1 MAQISGQGRWLIR
14 LIVVKKLLLA
24 GVLLAISLAAVFG
37 DVHYAEL
44 SDFAETWG
52 KADRQFL
59 SSLAE
64 KGTLLGPTRL
74 MRLAFV
80 SGLYAAMIMVA
91 AWATWVGRRWGEWL
105 LVGVLG
111 LALPLELVD
120 ALHEQSPRTWF
131 VLGLT
136 VIGLMLTTRLALSSE
151 RRE

>member
-24 GVLLAISLAAVFG
+24 GVLLTISLAAVFG

-111 LALPLELVD
+111 LALPLELD
-120 ALHEQSPRTWF
+120 HALHEQSPRTWV

-136 VIGLMLTTRLALSSE
+136 VIGLVLTTRLALSSE
-151 RRE
+151 RRQ

>member
-1 MAQISGQGRWLIR
+1 MAQIAGQGRLLVR
-14 LIVVKKLLLA
+14 LIVIKKLLLA
-24 GVLLAISLAAVFG
+24 GALFVISLAAVFG

-52 KADRQFL
+52 NADRQFL
-59 SSLAE
+59 SSLAV

-74 MRLAFV
+74 MRLALV
-80 SGLYAAMIMVA
+80 SGLYAALILVA

-111 LALPLELVD
+111 LALPLELAD
-120 ALHEQSPRTWF
+120 ALHEQSPRTWV

-136 VIGLMLTTRLALSSE
+136 VVGLVLTSRLALSTE
-151 RRE
+151 RSS

>member
-1 MAQISGQGRWLIR
+1 MAQIAGQGRLLVR
-14 LIVVKKLLLA
+14 LIVIKKLLLA
-24 GVLLAISLAAVFG
+24 GALFAVSLAAVFG

-52 KADRQFL
+52 NADRQFL
-59 SSLAE
+59 SSLAV

-74 MRLAFV
+74 MRLALV
-80 SGLYAAMIMVA
+80 SGLYAALILVA

-111 LALPLELVD
+111 LALPLELAD
-120 ALHEQSPRTWF
+120 ALHEPSPRTWV

-136 VIGLMLTTRLALSSE
+136 VLGLVLTTRLALSSE
-151 RRE
+151 RRP

>member
-24 GVLLAISLAAVFG
+24 GVLLTISLAAVFG

-80 SGLYAAMIMVA
+80 SGLYAAMIMIA

-111 LALPLELVD
+111 LALPLELEH
-120 ALHEQSPRTWF
+120 ALHEQSPRTWV

-136 VIGLMLTTRLALSSE
+136 VIGLVLTTRLALSSE
-151 RRE
+151 RRQ

>member
-59 SSLAE
+59 SSLAV

-80 SGLYAAMIMVA
+80 SGLYAALILVA

-111 LALPLELVD
+111 LALPLELAD
-120 ALHEQSPRTWF
+120 ALHEQSPRTWV

-136 VIGLMLTTRLALSSE
+136 VIGLVLTTRLALSSE
-151 RRE
+151 RRS

>member
-74 MRLAFV
+74 MRLALV
-80 SGLYAAMIMVA
+80 SGLYAALILVA

-111 LALPLELVD
+111 LALPLELEH
-120 ALHEQSPRTWF
+120 ALHEQSPRPWI

-136 VIGLMLTTRLALSSE
+136 VIGLVLTTRMALTPE
-151 RRE
+151 RHQ

>member
-1 MAQISGQGRWLIR
+1 MAQIAGQGRLLVR
-14 LIVVKKLLLA
+14 LIVIKKLLLA
-24 GVLLAISLAAVFG
+24 GVLFAISLAAVFG

-52 KADRQFL
+52 NADRQFL
-59 SSLAE
+59 SSLAV

-74 MRLAFV
+74 MRLALV
-80 SGLYAAMIMVA
+80 SGLYAALILVA

-111 LALPLELVD
+111 LALPLELAD
-120 ALHEQSPRTWF
+120 ALHEQSPRTWV

-136 VIGLMLTTRLALSSE
+136 VIGLVLTTRLALSSE
-151 RRE
+151 RSS

>member
-1 MAQISGQGRWLIR
+1 MAQIAAQGRLLVR
-14 LIVVKKLLLA
+14 LVVIKKLLLA
-24 GVLLAISLAAVFG
+24 GVLFAISLAAVFG

-52 KADRQFL
+52 NADRQFL
-59 SSLAE
+59 SSLAV

-74 MRLAFV
+74 MRLALV
-80 SGLYAAMIMVA
+80 SGLYAALILVA

-111 LALPLELVD
+111 LALPLELAD
-120 ALHEQSPRTWF
+120 ALHEQSPRTWV

-136 VIGLMLTTRLALSSE
+136 VVGLVLTSRLALSTE
-151 RRE
+151 RSP

>member
-24 GVLLAISLAAVFG
+24 GVLLTISLAAVFG

-80 SGLYAAMIMVA
+80 SGLYAAMIMIA

-111 LALPLELVD
+111 LALPLELEH
-120 ALHEQSPRTWF
+120 ALHEQSPRTWL

-136 VIGLMLTTRLALSSE
+136 VIGLVLTTRLALSSE
-151 RRE
+151 RR

>member
-1 MAQISGQGRWLIR
+1 MAQIAGQGRLLVR
-14 LIVVKKLLLA
+14 LIVIKKLLLA
-24 GVLLAISLAAVFG
+24 GVLFAISLAAVFG

-52 KADRQFL
+52 NADRQFL
-59 SSLAE
+59 SSLAV

-74 MRLAFV
+74 MRLALV
-80 SGLYAAMIMVA
+80 SGLYAALILVA

-111 LALPLELVD
+111 LALPLELAD
-120 ALHEQSPRTWF
+120 ALHEQSPRTWV

-136 VIGLMLTTRLALSSE
+136 VLGLVLTTRLALSSE
-151 RRE
+151 RSP

>member
-24 GVLLAISLAAVFG
+24 GVLLTISLAAVFG

-80 SGLYAAMIMVA
+80 SGLYAAMIMGA

-111 LALPLELVD
+111 LALPLELEH
-120 ALHEQSPRTWF
+120 ALHEQSPRTWV

-136 VIGLMLTTRLALSSE
+136 VIGLVLTTRLALSSE
-151 RRE
+151 RRQ

>member
-111 LALPLELVD
+111 LALPLELEH

>member
-24 GVLLAISLAAVFG
+24 GVLLTISLAAVFG

-80 SGLYAAMIMVA
+80 SGLYAAMIMIA

-111 LALPLELVD
+111 LALPLELEH
-120 ALHEQSPRTWF
+120 ALHEQSPRTWL

-136 VIGLMLTTRLALSSE
+136 VIGLVLTPRLALSSE
-151 RRE
+151 RRQ

>member
-1 MAQISGQGRWLIR
+1 MAQIAGQGRLLVR
-14 LIVVKKLLLA
+14 LIVIKKLLLA
-24 GVLLAISLAAVFG
+24 GALFAISLAAVFG

-52 KADRQFL
+52 NADRQFL
-59 SSLAE
+59 SSLAA

-74 MRLAFV
+74 MRLALV
-80 SGLYAAMIMVA
+80 SGLYAALILVA

-111 LALPLELVD
+111 LALPLELAD
-120 ALHEQSPRTWF
+120 ALHEQSPRTWV

-136 VIGLMLTTRLALSSE
+136 VIGLVLTTRLALSSE
-151 RRE
+151 RSS

>member
-24 GVLLAISLAAVFG
+24 GVLLTISLAAVFG

-111 LALPLELVD
+111 LALPLELEH

-136 VIGLMLTTRLALSSE
+136 VIGLMLTTRLALSSQ

>member
-1 MAQISGQGRWLIR
+1 MAQTVEQGRWLIR
-14 LIVVKKLLLA
+14 LIVLKKLFLA
-24 GVLLAISLAAVFG
+24 VVLLAISLAAVLG
-37 DVHYAEL
+37 DLHYAEL
-44 SDFAETWG
+44 SDFADTWG

-74 MRLAFV
+74 MRLALV
-80 SGLYAAMIMVA
+80 SGLYAALILVA

-111 LALPLELVD
+111 LALPLELEH
-120 ALHEQSPRTWF
+120 ALHEQSPRPWI

-136 VIGLMLTTRLALSSE
+136 VIGLVLTTRMALIPE
-151 RRE
+151 RHK

>member
-1 MAQISGQGRWLIR
+1 MAQIAGQGRLLVR
-14 LIVVKKLLLA
+14 LIVIKKLLLA
-24 GVLLAISLAAVFG
+24 GALFAISLAAVFG

-52 KADRQFL
+52 NADRQFL
-59 SSLAE
+59 SSLAA

-74 MRLAFV
+74 MRLALV
-80 SGLYAAMIMVA
+80 SGLYAALILVA

-111 LALPLELVD
+111 LALPLEFSD
-120 ALHEQSPRTWF
+120 ALHEQSPRTWV

-136 VIGLMLTTRLALSSE
+136 VIGLVLTTRLALSSE
-151 RRE
+151 RSP

>member
-1 MAQISGQGRWLIR
+1 MAEIAAQGRLLIR
-14 LIVVKKLLLA
+14 LIVIKKLLLA

-52 KADRQFL
+52 NGDRQFL
-59 SSLAE
+59 SALAV

-80 SGLYAAMIMVA
+80 SGLYAALILVA

-111 LALPLELVD
+111 LALPLELAD
-120 ALHEQSPRTWF
+120 ALHEQSPRTWL

-136 VIGLMLTTRLALSSE
+136 VLGLVLTTRLALSSE
-151 RRE
+151 RRH

>member
-59 SSLAE
+59 SSLAV

-80 SGLYAAMIMVA
+80 SGLYAALILVA

-120 ALHEQSPRTWF
+120 ALHEQSPRTWI

-136 VIGLMLTTRLALSSE
+136 VIGLVLTTRMALSSE
-151 RRE
+151 RRP

>member
-1 MAQISGQGRWLIR
+1 MAQIAGQGRLLVR
-14 LIVVKKLLLA
+14 LIVIKKLLLA
-24 GVLLAISLAAVFG
+24 GALFAISLAAVFG

-52 KADRQFL
+52 NADRQFL
-59 SSLAE
+59 SSLAV

-80 SGLYAAMIMVA
+80 SGLYATLIFVA

-105 LVGVLG
+105 LVVVLG
-111 LALPLELVD
+111 LALPLELEH
-120 ALHEQSPRTWF
+120 ALNEQSPRSWI

-136 VIGLMLTTRLALSSE
+136 LIGLVLTTRLALSTE

>member
-24 GVLLAISLAAVFG
+24 GVLLTISLAAVFG

-80 SGLYAAMIMVA
+80 SGLYAAMIMIA

-111 LALPLELVD
+111 LALPLELEH
-120 ALHEQSPRTWF
+120 ALHEQSPRTWL

-136 VIGLMLTTRLALSSE
+136 VVGLVLTTRLALSSE
-151 RRE
+151 RSP

>member
-91 AWATWVGRRWGEWL
+91 AWATWMGRRWGEWL

-120 ALHEQSPRTWF
+120 ALHEQSPRTWI

-136 VIGLMLTTRLALSSE
+136 VIGLVMTTRLALSSE
-151 RRE
+151 RRS

>member
-24 GVLLAISLAAVFG
+24 GVLLTLSLAAVFG

-52 KADRQFL
+52 NADRQFL
-59 SSLAE
+59 SSLAV

-74 MRLAFV
+74 MRLALV
-80 SGLYAAMIMVA
+80 SGLYAALILVA

-111 LALPLELVD
+111 LALPLELAD
-120 ALHEQSPRTWF
+120 ALHEQSPRTWV

-136 VIGLMLTTRLALSSE
+136 VIGLVLTTRLALSSE
-151 RRE
+151 RSS

>member
-24 GVLLAISLAAVFG
+24 GVLLTISLAAVFG

-111 LALPLELVD
+111 LALPMELEH
-120 ALHEQSPRTWF
+120 ALHEQSPRTWV

-136 VIGLMLTTRLALSSE
+136 VIGLVLTTRLALSSE
-151 RRE
+151 RRQ

>member
-1 MAQISGQGRWLIR
+1 MAQSSGQGRWLIR

-24 GVLLAISLAAVFG
+24 GALLAISLAAVFG

-111 LALPLELVD
+111 LALPLELEH
-120 ALHEQSPRTWF
+120 ALHEQSPRTWV

-136 VIGLMLTTRLALSSE
+136 VIGIVLTTRLALSSE
-151 RRE
+151 RRP

>member
-44 SDFAETWG
+44 TDFAETWG

-59 SSLAE
+59 SSLAV

-74 MRLAFV
+74 TRLAFV
-80 SGLYAAMIMVA
+80 SGLYAALILVA

-111 LALPLELVD
+111 LALPLELAD
-120 ALHEQSPRTWF
+120 ALHEQSPRTWV

-136 VIGLMLTTRLALSSE
+136 VLGLVLTTRLALSSE
-151 RRE
+151 RRH

>member
-1 MAQISGQGRWLIR
+1 MAQIAGQGRLLVR
-14 LIVVKKLLLA
+14 LIVIKKLLLA
-24 GVLLAISLAAVFG
+24 GALFAISLAAVFG

-52 KADRQFL
+52 NADRQFL
-59 SSLAE
+59 SSLAV

-80 SGLYAAMIMVA
+80 SGLYAALILVA

-120 ALHEQSPRTWF
+120 ALHEQSPRTWI

-136 VIGLMLTTRLALSSE
+136 VIGLVLTTRMALSSE
-151 RRE
+151 RRP